1 MFVFVRHGQA
11 EHNVAVQFEGE
22 AAYRNPRYKD
32 AALTFQGRQ
41 QSLATGQYLKHQI
54 GTFSVCYTS
63 PLSRCMDTA
72 LFLQDALGRLPTY
85 ANDALIECLGG
96 GELCNMRM
104 PKSKISNYWINV
116 DALPE
121 ESPDPNQPRESDKS
135 VRERLIPF
143 LQNLLAEH
151 EGNVLIVSHHDVLRA
166 LTGKSLRNAE
176 VLVLSREELLH
187 FLEV

>member
-11 EHNVAVQFEGE
+11 EHNVAVQVEGE

-32 AALTFQGRQ
+32 AALTLQGRQ

-72 LFLQDALGRLPTY
+72 LFLQDAIGKTQTY
-85 ANDALIECLGG
+85 ANDALIECTGG
-96 GELCNMRM
+96 GELCNMRL

-116 DALPE
+116 DALVE
-121 ESPDPNQPRESDKS
+121 ESPDPNQPRETVQV
-135 VRERLIPF
+135 VRERLVPF
-143 LQNLLAEH
+143 LKNLLAEH
-151 EGNVLIVSHHDVLRA
+151 EGNVLIVSHHDVLHV

-176 VLVLSREELLH
+176 ALVLQREELLRL
-187 FLEV
+187 LEV